1 MILKKLLD
9 EVNGVMLISL
19 HLISVVISYSL

>member
-1 MILKKLLD
+1 MILKMLLD
-9 EVNGVMLISL
+9 EVNGVMWISL